1 MILRYNKNLY
11 DEVINGNETYKAIA
25 TNIKKGFSTF
35 ISWTDNDSTHYDVL
49 FTYDCVGSG
58 GYQRGLRVT
67 DLFISV
73 MSIGSFGFKIDNMK
87 SAGYIAEKIFHG
99 RLDKS
104 VVALTELIN
113 GVLNELNKEEE

>member
-49 FTYDCVGSG
+49 FTYGCVGSG

-67 DLFISV
+67 DLFIRV
-73 MSIGSFGFKIDNMK
+73 MSIGSFGFKIDSDK
-87 SAGYIAEKIFHG
+87 DVGYIAEKLFNG
-99 RLDKS
+99 REDES
-104 VVALTELIN
+104 VKAVTELIN
-113 GVLNELNKEEE
+113 GIIKEMR